1 MLKTANPRFKLIY
14 EAFKPFIDEYGIRNI
29 AVFGSYANGT
39 EKAGSDIDII
49 VEMSKQFG
57 LFKYIGLKQDIEKQL
72 GMAIDLVERQCLEP
86 LLKDSILA
94 SAVTIYEQR

>member
-1 MLKTANPRFKLIY
+1 MLMTANPRLKLIY
-14 EAFKPFIDEYGIRNI
+14 EALKPFIEEYGIRKI

-39 EKAGSDIDII
+39 EQAGSDIDII

-57 LFKYIGLKQDIEKQL
+57 MFKFIGLKQDLEKTL
-72 GMAIDLVERQCLEP
+72 GNPVDLVESQCLEP
-86 LLKDSILA
+86 LLKDSILT

>member
-1 MLKTANPRFKLIY
+1 MTANPRLKLIY
-14 EAFKPFIDEYGIRNI
+14 EALKPFIEEYGIRKI

-39 EKAGSDIDII
+39 EQAGSDIDII

-57 LFKYIGLKQDIEKQL
+57 MFKFIGLKQDLEKTL
-72 GMAIDLVERQCLEP
+72 GNPVDLVESQCLEP
-86 LLKDSILA
+86 LLKDSILT